1 MKKET
6 RNILV
11 SIFLTIISFLYVYLV
26 KTVDIM
32 AIGPKGSKVG
42 FGTVNKYFKD
52 MFTYNKT
59 IYKVTEILGLIALL
73 IVAIYGLVGLVQ
85 LIKRKSFCKVDKR
98 IYILGAF
105 YVLVGLIY
113 VFFEKVVIN
122 YRPVIMDGKL
132 EASFPSSHTV
142 LAICVCV
149 SAISINKFYIKDESK
164 LKLVN
169 VFITILMILIVIGRF
184 ISGVHWFSDIV
195 GGIII
200 SSTLL
205 SYYFTLNRLF
215 LERHE

>member
-1 MKKET
+1 MKKESK
-6 RNILV
+6 NILM
-11 SIFLTIISFLYVYLV
+11 SIVLTIIALGYVFLV

-42 FGTVNKYFKD
+42 FGTINNFVKETFSYS
-52 MFTYNKT
+52 KT
-59 IYKVTEILGLIALL
+59 IYKVTEILGLLALL

-85 LIKRKSFCKVDKR
+85 LIKKKSLFKVDKR

-105 YVLVGLIY
+105 YVLVGLVY

-122 YRPVIMDGKL
+122 YRPVLMDGKL

-149 SAISINKFYIKDESK
+149 SAIAMNKFYIKDKSK

-169 VFITILMILIVIGRF
+169 IFIMILMVLIVAGRF
-184 ISGVHWFSDIV
+184 ISGVHWFSDIL
-195 GGIII
+195 GGIVI
-200 SSTLL
+200 SITLL
-205 SYYFTLNRLF
+205 SYYFSLNSLF

>member
-73 IVAIYGLVGLVQ
+73 IVAIYVLVGLVQ

-142 LAICVCV
+142 LAICVCI

-164 LKLVN
+164 LKLAN
-169 VFITILMILIVIGRF
+169 VFIMMLMTLIVIGRF
-184 ISGVHWFSDIV
+184 ISGVHWFSDII

-205 SYYFTLNRLF
+205 SYYFSLNRLF

>member
-1 MKKET
+1 M
-6 RNILV
+6 
-11 SIFLTIISFLYVYLV
+11 SFGYVYLV
-26 KTVDIM
+26 KTVDVM
-32 AIGPKGSKVG
+32 SIGPKGSKVG
-42 FGTVNKYFKD
+42 FGTVNKYFKNL
-52 MFTYNKT
+52 FTYNKT

-73 IVAIYGLVGLVQ
+73 IVGIYALVGLVQ
-85 LIKRKSFCKVDKR
+85 LIKRKSLFKVDKR

-122 YRPVIMDGKL
+122 YRPVILDGKL
-132 EASFPSSHTV
+132 EASFPSSHTI

-149 SAISINKFYIKDESK
+149 SAIVMNKFYIKDESK

>member
-98 IYILGAF
+98 IYILGVF
-105 YVLVGLIY
+105 YVLVGIIY
-113 VFFEKVVIN
+113 VFFDKVAIN
-122 YRPVIMDGKL
+122 YRPVLMDGKL

-164 LKLVN
+164 LKLAN
-169 VFITILMILIVIGRF
+169 VFIMILMTLIVIGRF
-184 ISGVHWFSDIV
+184 ISGVHWFSDII
-195 GGIII
+195 GGIVI

-205 SYYFTLNRLF
+205 SYYFSLNRLF

>member
-1 MKKET
+1 MKTET

-85 LIKRKSFCKVDKR
+85 LIKRKSFCKIDKR

-142 LAICVCV
+142 LAICVCL

-164 LKLVN
+164 LKLAN
-169 VFITILMILIVIGRF
+169 IFIMILMTLIVIGRF
-184 ISGVHWFSDIV
+184 ISGVHWFSDII
-195 GGIII
+195 GGIVI

-205 SYYFTLNRLF
+205 SYYFSLNRLF

>member
-6 RNILV
+6 RNILI
-11 SIFLTIISFLYVYLV
+11 SLFLTVVSFGYIYLV
-26 KTVDIM
+26 KTIDIM

-42 FGTVNKYFKD
+42 FGTVNKYFKNL
-52 MFTYNKT
+52 FTYNKT

-73 IVAIYGLVGLVQ
+73 IVAVYGIVGLVQ
-85 LIKRKSFCKVDKR
+85 LIKRKSLFKVDKR
-98 IYILGAF
+98 IYILGVF
-105 YVLVGLIY
+105 YVLVGIIY
-113 VFFEKVVIN
+113 VFFDKVAIN
-122 YRPVIMDGKL
+122 YRPVLMDGKL

-164 LKLVN
+164 LKLAN
-169 VFITILMILIVIGRF
+169 VFIMILMTLIVIGRF
-184 ISGVHWFSDIV
+184 ISGVHWFSDII

-205 SYYFTLNRLF
+205 SYYFSLNRLF

>member
-149 SAISINKFYIKDESK
+149 SAIVMNKFYIKDESK

>member
-85 LIKRKSFCKVDKR
+85 LIKRKSFCKIDKR

-142 LAICVCV
+142 LAICVCL

-164 LKLVN
+164 LKLAN
-169 VFITILMILIVIGRF
+169 IFIMILMTLIVIGRF
-184 ISGVHWFSDIV
+184 ISGVHWFSDII
-195 GGIII
+195 GGIVI

-205 SYYFTLNRLF
+205 SYYFSLNRLF

>member
-85 LIKRKSFCKVDKR
+85 LIKRKSFCKIDKR

-113 VFFEKVVIN
+113 VFFEKVVTN

-142 LAICVCV
+142 LAICVCL

-164 LKLVN
+164 LKLAN
-169 VFITILMILIVIGRF
+169 IFIMILMTLIVIGRF
-184 ISGVHWFSDIV
+184 ISGVHWFSDII
-195 GGIII
+195 GGIVI

-205 SYYFTLNRLF
+205 SYYFSLNRLF

>member
-11 SIFLTIISFLYVYLV
+11 SIFLTIVSFGYVYLV
-26 KTVDIM
+26 KTVDVM
-32 AIGPKGSKVG
+32 SIGPKGSKVG
-42 FGTVNKYFKD
+42 FGTVNKYFKNL
-52 MFTYNKT
+52 FTYNKT

-73 IVAIYGLVGLVQ
+73 IVGIYALVGLVQ
-85 LIKRKSFCKVDKR
+85 LIKRKSLFKVDKR

-122 YRPVIMDGKL
+122 YRPVILDGKL

-149 SAISINKFYIKDESK
+149 SAIVMNKFYIKDESK

-184 ISGVHWFSDIV
+184 ISGVHWFSYIV

>member
-11 SIFLTIISFLYVYLV
+11 SIFLTIVSFGYVYLV
-26 KTVDIM
+26 KTVDVM
-32 AIGPKGSKVG
+32 SIGPKGSKVG
-42 FGTVNKYFKD
+42 FGTVNKYFKNL
-52 MFTYNKT
+52 FTYNKT

-73 IVAIYGLVGLVQ
+73 IVCIYALVGLVQ
-85 LIKRKSFCKVDKR
+85 LIKRKSLFKVDKR

-122 YRPVIMDGKL
+122 YRPVILDGKL
-132 EASFPSSHTV
+132 EASFPSSHTI

-149 SAISINKFYIKDESK
+149 SAIVMNKFYIKDESK

>member
-1 MKKET
+1 M
-6 RNILV
+6 
-11 SIFLTIISFLYVYLV
+11 S
-26 KTVDIM
+26 
-32 AIGPKGSKVG
+32 IGPKGSKVG
-42 FGTVNKYFKD
+42 FGTVNKYFKNL
-52 MFTYNKT
+52 FTYNKT

-73 IVAIYGLVGLVQ
+73 IVGIYALVGLVQ
-85 LIKRKSFCKVDKR
+85 LIKRKSLFKVDKR

-122 YRPVIMDGKL
+122 YRPVILDGKL
-132 EASFPSSHTV
+132 EASFPSSHTI

-149 SAISINKFYIKDESK
+149 SAIVMNKFYIKDESK

>member
-11 SIFLTIISFLYVYLV
+11 SIFLTIVSFGYVYLV
-26 KTVDIM
+26 KTVDVM
-32 AIGPKGSKVG
+32 SIGPKGSKVG
-42 FGTVNKYFKD
+42 FGTVNKYFKNL
-52 MFTYNKT
+52 FTYNKT

-73 IVAIYGLVGLVQ
+73 IVGIYALVGLVQ
-85 LIKRKSFCKVDKR
+85 LIKRKSLFKVDKR

-122 YRPVIMDGKL
+122 YRPVILDGKL
-132 EASFPSSHTV
+132 EASFPSSHTI

-149 SAISINKFYIKDESK
+149 SAIVMNKFYIKDESK

>member
-85 LIKRKSFCKVDKR
+85 LIKGKSLSKVDKR
-98 IYILGAF
+98 LFILAIF
-105 YVLVGLIY
+105 YVAVLATY
-113 VFFEKVVIN
+113 VLFEKVVIN
-122 YRPVIMDGKL
+122 YRPVILDEGL
-132 EASFPSSHTV
+132 EASYPSSHT
-142 LAICVCV
+142 LMSLCFTI
-149 SAISINKFYIKDESK
+149 SAII
-164 LKLVN
+164 
-169 VFITILMILIVIGRF
+169 
-184 ISGVHWFSDIV
+184 
-195 GGIII
+195 
-200 SSTLL
+200 
-205 SYYFTLNRLF
+205 
-215 LERHE
+215 

>member
-59 IYKVTEILGLIALL
+59 IYKVTEILGLITLL

-142 LAICVCV
+142 LAICVCI

-164 LKLVN
+164 LKLAN
-169 VFITILMILIVIGRF
+169 VFIMILMTLIVIGRF
-184 ISGVHWFSDIV
+184 ISGVHWFSDII
-195 GGIII
+195 GGIVI

-205 SYYFTLNRLF
+205 SYYFSLNRLF